1 MHGMKSIKLV
11 KSNSAEQFI
20 LEKLIVLQ
28 IYKKFFTFTGLEGSL
43 PHVQEPAIFRCPE
56 ADE

>member
-28 IYKKFFTFTGLEGSL
+28 IYKKFFTFYGT
-43 PHVQEPAIFRCPE
+43 
-56 ADE
+56 